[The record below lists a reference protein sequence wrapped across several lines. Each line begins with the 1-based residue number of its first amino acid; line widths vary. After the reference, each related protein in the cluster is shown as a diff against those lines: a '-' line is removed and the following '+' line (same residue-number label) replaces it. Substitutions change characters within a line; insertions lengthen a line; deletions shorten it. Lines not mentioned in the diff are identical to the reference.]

1 MYDSRTRLAQEV
13 VQQVIAYFKD
23 KVFKTIIPRNVKLS
37 EAPSHGLPISEYDAQ
52 STGAKSYHKLALEIL
67 ENG

>member
-13 VQQVIAYFKD
+13 VQQVVAYFKD

-37 EAPSHGLPISEYDAQ
+37 EAPSHGLPISEYEPN
-52 STGAKSYHKLALEIL
+52 STGAKSYHKLALEIMQSV
-67 ENG
+67 